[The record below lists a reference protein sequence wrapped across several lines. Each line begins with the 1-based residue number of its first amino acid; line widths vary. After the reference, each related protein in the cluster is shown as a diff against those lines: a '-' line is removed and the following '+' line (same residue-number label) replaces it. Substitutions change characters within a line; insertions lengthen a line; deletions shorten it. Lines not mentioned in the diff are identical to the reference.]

1 MWETTPSK
9 WKQVYMD
16 ACRALAA
23 VGIQDVHLRYVLFD
37 MLYTGSDYNEA
48 LRSYAEFR
56 GEAPERMH
64 SYLCMALLRC
74 GMEVGPGDL
83 LTRLVKGDVK
93 TED

>member
-1 MWETTPSK
+1 
-9 WKQVYMD
+9 MD

-23 VGIQDVHLRYVLFD
+23 VGIQDVHLKYVLFD